1 MGHSQYFSFAK
12 HVGPSSCQRAQFWF
26 HLPTELSPTPSLNHL
41 NVHCKLKMGIY
52 RWLLE
57 QEDLVG
63 AAVVFLAPFSIS
75 TYWDRLAM
83 DHHDSSRV
91 DI

>member
-1 MGHSQYFSFAK
+1 
-12 HVGPSSCQRAQFWF
+12 
-26 HLPTELSPTPSLNHL
+26 
-41 NVHCKLKMGIY
+41 MGIY